1 MNLDEYKAFV
11 LATRKEN
18 AQKAMSVLSAT
29 ITTKEK
35 EGAN

>member
-11 LATRKEN
+11 LAQRKEN
-18 AQKAMSVLSAT
+18 AEKAISA
-29 ITTKEK
+29 ILQATKK